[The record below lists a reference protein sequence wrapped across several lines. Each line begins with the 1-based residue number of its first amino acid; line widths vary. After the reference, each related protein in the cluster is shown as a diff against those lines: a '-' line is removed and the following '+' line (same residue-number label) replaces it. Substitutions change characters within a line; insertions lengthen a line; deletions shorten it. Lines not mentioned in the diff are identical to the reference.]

1 MSIIYVV
8 SDYGRLIKRGEVLQL
23 RKGEDLLKTIFPFK
37 TEQLIIIG
45 RIEITSAAINL
56 LMRHRI
62 DTVFLHRN
70 GRFNGK
76 FAFATGKNVFLRQ
89 KQFLS
94 LENEEFCREM
104 ARTLVSGKLRNQL
117 TFMQRTIRTK
127 QVDNRAASA
136 LADLKQALRS
146 LERAGD
152 IASIRGYEGFGARS
166 YFAVFRQALKPEWA
180 VFNGRSLNPPEDNVN
195 SVLSFLYTLIFYRV
209 DAALEAVG
217 LDPYVGYL
225 HQLNYGKPALAFDL
239 VEEFR
244 VPLGDML
251 TVSLFNLGILSP
263 DNFETGEIP
272 ADSDPAAPA
281 PLVEEEEAAAAPESD
296 AIPTRRGVLLNKEG
310 LRKVITHFEKKLDTP
325 FFHAPLAKRISYKKL
340 FFEQARH
347 FRRVLSGEERAYR
360 PFQIK

>member
-8 SDYGRLIKRGEVLQL
+8 SDYGRLVKRGEVLQL
-23 RKGEDLLKTIFPFK
+23 RKGEDILKTIFPFK
-37 TEQLIIIG
+37 TEQLVIIG

-76 FAFATGKNVFLRQ
+76 FAFASGKNVFLRQ
-89 KQFLS
+89 KQFQS
-94 LENEEFCREM
+94 LEDDNFCLEM
-104 ARTLVSGKLRNQL
+104 ARCVVNGKLRNQL
-117 TFMQRTIRTK
+117 TFMQRTMRTK
-127 QVDNRAASA
+127 NVDEQADSA
-136 LADLKQALRS
+136 LGELKQTLTALS
-146 LERAGD
+146 RAD
-152 IASIRGYEGFGARS
+152 NIASIRGYEGYGARS
-166 YFAVFRQALKPEWA
+166 YFSVFRQALNPEWA
-180 VFNGRSLNPPEDNVN
+180 VFNGRSLNPPGDNVN

-251 TVSLFNLGILSP
+251 AVSLFNLGILSQG
-263 DNFETGEIP
+263 NFDDCDFSEDGDFPIPLDENESTPSETP
-272 ADSDPAAPA
+272 
-281 PLVEEEEAAAAPESD
+281 VK
-296 AIPTRRGVLLNKEG
+296 RGVLLTKEG
-310 LRKVITHFEKKLDTP
+310 LRKVITHFEKKLDKP
-325 FFHAPLAKRISYKKL
+325 FFYSPLGKRITYKKL

-347 FRRVLSGEERAYR
+347 FRRVLSGEEREYH

>member
-1 MSIIYVV
+1 MSIIYVI

-23 RKGEDLLKTIFPFK
+23 RRGDDLLKTIFPFK
-37 TEQLIIIG
+37 TEQIVVIG

-76 FAFATGKNVFLRQ
+76 FAFATGKNVFLRR
-89 KQFLS
+89 KQFQS
-94 LENEEFCREM
+94 LEDEKFCLET
-104 ARTLVSGKLRNQL
+104 ARAVVNGKLRNQL
-117 TFMQRTIRTK
+117 TFMQRTMRTK
-127 QVDNRAASA
+127 KVDARAETAQRE
-136 LADLKQALRS
+136 LKQTLHS
-146 LERAGD
+146 LAAAD
-152 IASIRGYEGFGARS
+152 NLASIRGYEGYGARS
-166 YFAVFRQALKPEWA
+166 YFSVFRQALKPDWA
-180 VFNGRSLNPPEDNVN
+180 VFNGRSLNPPRDNVN

-209 DAALEAVG
+209 DAALESVG

-251 TVSLFNLGILSP
+251 TVSLFNLGVLSP
-263 DNFETGEIP
+263 GDFDDCDFSEDG
-272 ADSDPAAPA
+272 DF
-281 PLVEEEEAAAAPESD
+281 PLATEEESQPGSEPESEK
-296 AIPTRRGVLLNKEG
+296 RGVLLTKEG
-310 LRKVITHFEKKLDTP
+310 LRKVITQFEKKLDTP
-325 FFHAPLAKRISYKKL
+325 FFYPPLEARITYKKL

-347 FRRVLSGEERAYR
+347 FRRVLSGEEATYR

>member
-1 MSIIYVV
+1 MSIIYLI

-23 RKGEDLLKTIFPFK
+23 RKGDDLLKTIFPFK
-37 TEQLIIIG
+37 TEQMVVIG
-45 RIEITSAAINL
+45 RVEITSAAIHL
-56 LMRHRI
+56 LMRHQI

-76 FAFATGKNVFLRQ
+76 FAFATGKNIFLRQ
-89 KQFLS
+89 KQFKS
-94 LENEEFCREM
+94 LEDETFCLDM
-104 ARTLVSGKLRNQL
+104 ARAVVNGKLRNQL
-117 TFMQRTIRTK
+117 TFMQRTMRTK
-127 QVDNRAASA
+127 RVDDQAATA
-136 LADLKQALRS
+136 LRELKQSLRS
-146 LERAGD
+146 LGTAD
-152 IASIRGYEGFGARS
+152 NIASIRGYEGYGARN
-166 YFAVFRQALKPEWA
+166 YFSVFRQALKPDWA
-180 VFNGRSLNPPEDNVN
+180 VFNGRSLNPPQDNVN

-209 DAALEAVG
+209 DAALESVG

-225 HQLNYGKPALAFDL
+225 HQLNYGKPTLAFDL

-263 DNFETGEIP
+263 GDFDDCDFS
-272 ADSDPAAPA
+272 ADGDFP
-281 PLVEEEEAAAAPESD
+281 VAPEDEKAMDSE
-296 AIPTRRGVLLNKEG
+296 PLPEKRGVLLTKGG

-325 FFHAPLAKRISYKKL
+325 FFYPPLETRITYKKL

-347 FRRVLSGEERAYR
+347 FRRILAGEEATYR